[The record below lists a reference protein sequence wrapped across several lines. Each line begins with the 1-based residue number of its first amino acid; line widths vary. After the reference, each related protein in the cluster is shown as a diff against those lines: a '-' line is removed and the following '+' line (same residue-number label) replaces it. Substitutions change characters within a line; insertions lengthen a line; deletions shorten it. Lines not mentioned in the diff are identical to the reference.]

1 MNVKIVSNV
10 SHSEMHCYSNVE
22 YHKGNNGYEQDFVPR
37 QGRDEAE
44 KDEHDKPRYK
54 ALVKVIEIRT
64 LRNSFLSYNEDH
76 SRYEYSQHVRVK
88 ISLLFVLF
96 IEVPE

>member
-10 SHSEMHCYSNVE
+10 SHSKMHCYSNVE

-54 ALVKVIEIRT
+54 ALVKMIEIRT
-64 LRNSFLSYNEDH
+64 LRDSFLSDY
-76 SRYEYSQHVRVK
+76 
-88 ISLLFVLF
+88 
-96 IEVPE
+96 